1 MRRGQNILIL
11 GLGGVGRYLA
21 VKLANEGHSI
31 TVIETDPDAIRDAE
45 GEIDGRL
52 ILGDAMSYS
61 CWEEARA
68 RGMDYLIAVS
78 DDDAVNIL
86 ASLIADRMGIGC
98 KIARVRSRELW
109 TDGSVLT
116 PEDLKIDL
124 VIQPEELVAQ
134 EVARLLKMR
143 WSNSVFELAGGA
155 IQVIGTRIGAASAL
169 LDLQVSQIT
178 KILEGFDLRIVAIA
192 RDTNTLIP
200 GGDDVVRMNDYLY
213 CLVRAEDVPSLMLV
227 VGSGAKRRQRVM
239 VIGGGHVG
247 SRIAELLQ
255 DTFRVRLVEQ
265 DGRRA
270 ERLTQELKDVE
281 ILHGD
286 GADHDTL
293 LTAGLLSMDTVV
305 TATSSNE
312 TNIMTAALAKQM
324 IRNQPGDRHG
334 TEAKTVALV
343 KREEYL
349 TLAAAMGA
357 DVVLNRKVLAGDRI
371 LAYLLGESMPSVAR
385 LFGADAE
392 VVELVAAPKSR
403 ITRHSLAT
411 VPGAREFRGRMI
423 IGCVY
428 HDGEWQTATGV
439 TRIEAGDRLI
449 AVCRPEYLPDL
460 ERLVLR

>member
-1 MRRGQNILIL
+1 MSASQNILIL

-21 VKLANEGHSI
+21 AKLANEGHSV
-31 TVIETDPDAIRDAE
+31 TVIESEPAAIRRAE
-45 GEIDGRL
+45 GEIDARL
-52 ILGDAMSYS
+52 IQGDAMSNS
-61 CWEEARA
+61 CWLEARA
-68 RGMDYLIAVS
+68 KGMDTLIAVS

-86 ASLIADRMGIGC
+86 AALIADRMGIKC

-109 TDGSVLT
+109 TDGAVLS

-134 EVARLLKMR
+134 EVARLLKVR
-143 WSNSVFELAGGA
+143 WGNSVFELAGGA
-155 IQVIGTRIGAASAL
+155 MQVVGTRIGDASAMT
-169 LDLQVSQIT
+169 DLTVSQISRN
-178 KILEGFDLRIVAIA
+178 LEGFEFRIVAIA

-200 GGDDVVRMNDYLY
+200 GGDDVVRQNDYLY
-213 CLVRAEDVPSLMLV
+213 CLARAEDVPSLMLV
-227 VGSGAKRRQRVM
+227 LGSGAKRRQRVM

-255 DTFRVRLVEQ
+255 DTFRLKLVEK

-270 ERLTQELKDVE
+270 EQLSQELKDVE
-281 ILHGD
+281 LLHGD
-286 GADHDTL
+286 GADIDTL
-293 LTAGLLSMDTVV
+293 QMAGLLSMDTVV
-305 TATSSNE
+305 TATSDNE
-312 TNIMTAALAKQM
+312 TNIMTCALAKQM
-324 IRNQPGDRHG
+324 IRNQPGERQG

-343 KREEYL
+343 KREQYL

-357 DVVLNRKVLAGDRI
+357 DIVLNRKVLAGDRI
-371 LAYLLGESMPSVAR
+371 LAYILGEAMPSVAR

-392 VVELVAAPKSR
+392 VVEMVAAPRSR

-423 IGCVY
+423 IGCVF
-428 HDGEWQTATGV
+428 HDGEWRTATGE
-439 TRIEAGDRLI
+439 TRVEEGDRLI